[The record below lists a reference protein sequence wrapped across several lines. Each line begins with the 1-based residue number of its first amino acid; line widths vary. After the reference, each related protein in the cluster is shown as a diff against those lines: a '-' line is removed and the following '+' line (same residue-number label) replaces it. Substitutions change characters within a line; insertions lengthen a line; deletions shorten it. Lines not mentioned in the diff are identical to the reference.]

1 MERHMSSFLGYQCSL
16 CGATFQ
22 PGEVTYTCPKDDGV
36 LDVRLDYAAIARSSS
51 PTAIESSPDR
61 SLWRYGPLL
70 PVAKPNLPGAGPLTS
85 AGFTPLYAA
94 PRAARRLGLRHL
106 WIKDDGRMPTGSLKD
121 RASAIVTARALEI
134 GVERIIAAST
144 GNAGVAQA
152 AMANAAGLSAV
163 VVVPETAPKGKVAQL
178 LVFGA
183 ELLLVKG
190 NYDAAFALALRASKE
205 LGWYCRNTAYNPF
218 SAEGKKT
225 VAFEICEQ
233 LAAEL
238 GPPRQGKGWRA
249 PDRIFVS
256 VGDGNIIAGL
266 HKGLKDLHALG
277 WIDRMPK
284 LMGVQSEQSAAVANA
299 FDSGTETI
307 LPVSATTIADSIS
320 ADRPADG
327 VRAVRAARQT
337 EGAIIKV
344 SDQQILEAIVSLGRD
359 ATVFAEPA
367 AAAAYAGLIAQ
378 VEAKAVDPEEQVV
391 VLVTGNGLKDV
402 ASAGRATREPPRIEP
417 TVEALERALAR

>member
-1 MERHMSSFLGYQCSL
+1 
-16 CGATFQ
+16 
-22 PGEVTYTCPKDDGV
+22 
-36 LDVRLDYAAIARSSS
+36 
-51 PTAIESSPDR
+51 
-61 SLWRYGPLL
+61 
-70 PVAKPNLPGAGPLTS
+70 
-85 AGFTPLYAA
+85 
-94 PRAARRLGLRHL
+94 
-106 WIKDDGRMPTGSLKD
+106 MPTGSLKD
-121 RASAIVTARALEI
+121 RASAIVTARALET
-134 GVERIIAAST
+134 GVARIIAAST

-152 AMANAAGLSAV
+152 AMANAAGISAV

-178 LVFGA
+178 VVFGA

-190 NYDAAFALALRASKE
+190 NYDAAFELALRASAE

-238 GPPRQGKGWRA
+238 GPPKSGQGWRA

-256 VGDGNIIAGL
+256 VGDGNIISGL

-284 LMGVQSEQSAAVANA
+284 LVGVQSEGSAAVANA
-299 FDSGTETI
+299 FAAGTETI
-307 LPVSATTIADSIS
+307 TPVTATTIADSIS

-337 EGAIIKV
+337 EGVIIKV
-344 SDQQILEAIVSLGRD
+344 SDQQILDAIVALGRD
-359 ATVFAEPA
+359 ATIFAEPA
-367 AAAAYAGLIAQ
+367 ASAAYAGLLAQ
-378 VEAKAVDPEEQVV
+378 VDAKAVDPEEQVV

-402 ASAGRATREPPRIEP
+402 ASASRATAEPPHIEP
-417 TVEALERALAR
+417 TVEALQQALAVTRGTR